1 MNVMGKILSSAILLV
16 ICANLTLAQQKLRV
30 NAIQVDSSFD
40 QVSLAKLNEAVELL
54 DSIFNSE
61 KFAEAVRHTEFMFG
75 NFSLTNYQILEL
87 IRSGADNY
95 KDKPKDYSIDIRVKV
110 FNEYFGH
117 GNFGITDM
125 DTRIT
130 RTHRCYILQNDVK
143 CYASHLSHEYMHQ
156 IGFYDK
162 KTWVLGTKTKSV
174 PYKIGNIVDA
184 LIGNTNPC
192 IAKDRSW

>member
-1 MNVMGKILSSAILLV
+1 MKKTMTFATLLLLLPSL
-16 ICANLTLAQQKLRV
+16 NFAQQRVKV

-40 QVSLAKLNEAVELL
+40 QASLAKLNEAVKIL

-61 KFAEAVRHTEFMFG
+61 EFAQAVCHTEFNVG
-75 NFSLTNYQILEL
+75 NYNLKNYQILEL

-125 DTRIT
+125 NTRVT
-130 RTHRCYILQNDVK
+130 RTHRCYILHNDIK
-143 CYASHLSHEYMHQ
+143 CYISHLAHEYMHQ

-162 KTWVLGTKTKSV
+162 RYRGVGTKTKSV
-174 PYKIGNIVDA
+174 PYKIGNIVDT

-192 IAKDRSW
+192 LAKDETCP